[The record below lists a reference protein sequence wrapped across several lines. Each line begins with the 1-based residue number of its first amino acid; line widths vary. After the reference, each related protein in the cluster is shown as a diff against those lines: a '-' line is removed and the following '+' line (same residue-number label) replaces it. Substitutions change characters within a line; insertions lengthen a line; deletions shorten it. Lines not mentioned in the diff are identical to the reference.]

1 MDPNRIR
8 AAIDGIYDEIIAL
21 RRDIHMHPELSQQ
34 EERTMHVISDRLAAL
49 NIPHET
55 NVAGYGV
62 VATVGSPS
70 AKYAIGIRA
79 DIDALPIQEEND
91 VPYASKVP
99 GVMHAC
105 GHDVHTAIL
114 LGAAQILKSMEAE
127 LPGAVKLFFQPAE
140 ETVGGA
146 HGMIEHGCLKN
157 PRVTRV
163 MSLHVDPN
171 YETGK
176 VLVCNGKMNAST
188 TELSITVN
196 GTSCHGAHPEKGV
209 DSIVVAAQVISA
221 LQSISSR
228 FSAPTTPLIVTL
240 GTIHGGTKENIIAGS
255 VEMRGTIRALDFA
268 TRDFV
273 KAKVKEIA
281 QGTAAAFGATATV
294 EMSDGYPPLV
304 NDRATS
310 QRLSE
315 VAQAALGAEIDVPT
329 LDGSVKYTIPEGTQT
344 DTEFRIRGKGIQQ
357 LGSNNKGDLIFKV
370 RVETPRRLTEKQREL
385 LRQFDGDDNG
395 KQYDQRKTF
404 IDKVKELFDK

>member
-34 EERTMHVISDRLAAL
+34 EERTMRVISDRLAAL

-146 HGMIEHGCLKN
+146 HEKS
-157 PRVTRV
+157 PR
-163 MSLHVDPN
+163 H
-171 YETGK
+171 
-176 VLVCNGKMNAST
+176 
-188 TELSITVN
+188 
-196 GTSCHGAHPEKGV
+196 
-209 DSIVVAAQVISA
+209 
-221 LQSISSR
+221 
-228 FSAPTTPLIVTL
+228 
-240 GTIHGGTKENIIAGS
+240 
-255 VEMRGTIRALDFA
+255 
-268 TRDFV
+268 TRD
-273 KAKVKEIA
+273 EPPCGSELRNR
-281 QGTAAAFGATATV
+281 QGACLQRKDERFHNGAFHHR
-294 EMSDGYPPLV
+294 ERHL
-304 NDRATS
+304 
-310 QRLSE
+310 L
-315 VAQAALGAEIDVPT
+315 
-329 LDGSVKYTIPEGTQT
+329 
-344 DTEFRIRGKGIQQ
+344 
-357 LGSNNKGDLIFKV
+357 
-370 RVETPRRLTEKQREL
+370 PRRAP
-385 LRQFDGDDNG
+385 
-395 KQYDQRKTF
+395 
-404 IDKVKELFDK
+404 

>member
-62 VATVGSPS
+62 VATIGSPS

-171 YETGK
+171 CETGK

-196 GTSCHGAHPEKGV
+196 GASCHGAHPEKGV

-315 VAQAALGAEIDVPT
+315 VAQAALGAENVVFMEEPSLGADDFAYFTEAVPGAYFNIGTATPGNPQPQMLHSETFCPDERCIKTGILLEVLGT
-329 LDGSVKYTIPEGTQT
+329 LAFLE
-344 DTEFRIRGKGIQQ
+344 
-357 LGSNNKGDLIFKV
+357 
-370 RVETPRRLTEKQREL
+370 
-385 LRQFDGDDNG
+385 DD
-395 KQYDQRKTF
+395 K
-404 IDKVKELFDK
+404 

>member
-62 VATVGSPS
+62 VATIGSPS

-140 ETVGGA
+140 ET
-146 HGMIEHGCLKN
+146 EK
-157 PRVTRV
+157 
-163 MSLHVDPN
+163 SLRH
-171 YETGK
+171 
-176 VLVCNGKMNAST
+176 
-188 TELSITVN
+188 
-196 GTSCHGAHPEKGV
+196 
-209 DSIVVAAQVISA
+209 
-221 LQSISSR
+221 
-228 FSAPTTPLIVTL
+228 
-240 GTIHGGTKENIIAGS
+240 
-255 VEMRGTIRALDFA
+255 
-268 TRDFV
+268 TRD
-273 KAKVKEIA
+273 EPPCGSELRNR
-281 QGTAAAFGATATV
+281 QGACLQRKDERFHNGAFHHR
-294 EMSDGYPPLV
+294 ERHL
-304 NDRATS
+304 
-310 QRLSE
+310 L
-315 VAQAALGAEIDVPT
+315 
-329 LDGSVKYTIPEGTQT
+329 
-344 DTEFRIRGKGIQQ
+344 
-357 LGSNNKGDLIFKV
+357 
-370 RVETPRRLTEKQREL
+370 PRRAP
-385 LRQFDGDDNG
+385 
-395 KQYDQRKTF
+395 
-404 IDKVKELFDK
+404 

>member
-1 MDPNRIR
+1 MDAARIR
-8 AAIDGIYDEIIAL
+8 TAIDAIFNEIVAL
-21 RRDIHMHPELSQQ
+21 RRDIHKHPELSQQ
-34 EERTMHVISDRLAAL
+34 EERTMYVISERLTAL
-49 NIPHET
+49 GIPHET

-62 VATVGSPS
+62 VATIGRPD
-70 AKYAIGIRA
+70 AKHAVGIRA

-91 VPYASKVP
+91 VPYASEIP

-114 LGAAQILKSMEAE
+114 LGVAEILKGMEAE

-146 HGMIEHGCLKN
+146 HGMIEHGCLEN

-171 YETGK
+171 YEAGK

-188 TELSITVN
+188 TELFITVN

-209 DSIVVAAQVISA
+209 DSIVVASQVVLA

-228 FSAPTTPLIVTL
+228 FTAPTTPVIVTI
-240 GTIHGGTKENIIAGS
+240 GTINGGTKENIIAGS

-281 QGTAAAFGATATV
+281 EGTAAAYGATAQV
-294 EMSDGYPPLV
+294 IMRDGYPPLV

-310 QRLSE
+310 QRLTE
-315 VAQAALGAEIDVPT
+315 VAQTSLGAENVVFMEEPSLGADDFAYFTEAVPGT
-329 LDGSVKYTIPEGTQT
+329 YFNIGTATPGSTQP
-344 DTEFRIRGKGIQQ
+344 QM
-357 LGSNNKGDLIFKV
+357 LHS
-370 RVETPRRLTEKQREL
+370 ETFCPDESCIKTGML
-385 LRQFDGDDNG
+385 LEVMAALAFLEE
-395 KQYDQRKTF
+395 
-404 IDKVKELFDK
+404 DK

>member
-127 LPGAVKLFFQPAE
+127 LPGAVKLF
-140 ETVGGA
+140 
-146 HGMIEHGCLKN
+146 
-157 PRVTRV
+157 
-163 MSLHVDPN
+163 
-171 YETGK
+171 
-176 VLVCNGKMNAST
+176 
-188 TELSITVN
+188 
-196 GTSCHGAHPEKGV
+196 
-209 DSIVVAAQVISA
+209 
-221 LQSISSR
+221 SSR
-228 FSAPTTPLIVTL
+228 PRKRL
-240 GTIHGGTKENIIAGS
+240 
-255 VEMRGTIRALDFA
+255 
-268 TRDFV
+268 
-273 KAKVKEIA
+273 
-281 QGTAAAFGATATV
+281 AA
-294 EMSDGYPPLV
+294 
-304 NDRATS
+304 R
-310 QRLSE
+310 
-315 VAQAALGAEIDVPT
+315 
-329 LDGSVKYTIPEGTQT
+329 
-344 DTEFRIRGKGIQQ
+344 TE
-357 LGSNNKGDLIFKV
+357 
-370 RVETPRRLTEKQREL
+370 
-385 LRQFDGDDNG
+385 
-395 KQYDQRKTF
+395 
-404 IDKVKELFDK
+404 

>member
-127 LPGAVKLFFQPAE
+127 PAGWQNKRQFRFDSRPQHRPPSRPQRQASPRRTACRAALCLWALFPSPF
-140 ETVGGA
+140 G
-146 HGMIEHGCLKN
+146 N
-157 PRVTRV
+157 PCG
-163 MSLHVDPN
+163 L
-171 YETGK
+171 
-176 VLVCNGKMNAST
+176 
-188 TELSITVN
+188 
-196 GTSCHGAHPEKGV
+196 
-209 DSIVVAAQVISA
+209 
-221 LQSISSR
+221 
-228 FSAPTTPLIVTL
+228 
-240 GTIHGGTKENIIAGS
+240 
-255 VEMRGTIRALDFA
+255 
-268 TRDFV
+268 
-273 KAKVKEIA
+273 
-281 QGTAAAFGATATV
+281 
-294 EMSDGYPPLV
+294 PPL
-304 NDRATS
+304 
-310 QRLSE
+310 
-315 VAQAALGAEIDVPT
+315 
-329 LDGSVKYTIPEGTQT
+329 
-344 DTEFRIRGKGIQQ
+344 
-357 LGSNNKGDLIFKV
+357 
-370 RVETPRRLTEKQREL
+370 
-385 LRQFDGDDNG
+385 
-395 KQYDQRKTF
+395 
-404 IDKVKELFDK
+404 

>member
-1 MDPNRIR
+1 M
-8 AAIDGIYDEIIAL
+8 
-21 RRDIHMHPELSQQ
+21 
-34 EERTMHVISDRLAAL
+34 V
-49 NIPHET
+49 
-55 NVAGYGV
+55 
-62 VATVGSPS
+62 
-70 AKYAIGIRA
+70 
-79 DIDALPIQEEND
+79 
-91 VPYASKVP
+91 
-99 GVMHAC
+99 
-105 GHDVHTAIL
+105 
-114 LGAAQILKSMEAE
+114 

-157 PRVTRV
+157 PCVTRV

-176 VLVCNGKMNAST
+176 VLVCNGKMNASK

-315 VAQAALGAEIDVPT
+315 VAQAALGAENVVFMEEPSLGADDFAYFTEAVPGTYFNIGTATPGNPQPQMLHSETFCPDERCIKTGILLEVLGT
-329 LDGSVKYTIPEGTQT
+329 LAFLE
-344 DTEFRIRGKGIQQ
+344 
-357 LGSNNKGDLIFKV
+357 
-370 RVETPRRLTEKQREL
+370 
-385 LRQFDGDDNG
+385 DD
-395 KQYDQRKTF
+395 K
-404 IDKVKELFDK
+404 